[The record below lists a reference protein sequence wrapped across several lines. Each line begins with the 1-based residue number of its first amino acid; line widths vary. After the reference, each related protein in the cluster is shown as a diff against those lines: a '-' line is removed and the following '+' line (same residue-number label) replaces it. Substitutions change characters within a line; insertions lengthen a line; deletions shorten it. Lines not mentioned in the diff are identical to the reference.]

1 MKLVKKQNKQRGFA
15 LLEVMIAALV
25 LTVGGVA
32 YMRLQQMGLQSGFNN
47 AARTQGVALLNGF
60 TEKLRSNITL
70 IRNGTAADKTG
81 SVLAGNVAAPSASD
95 TVDCDSSTL
104 ACARRMFNLH
114 RYLTSQQMKQITS
127 DNNSRLCYRESNTNA
142 GLMRLT
148 FQWRD
153 NSTAGQTVD
162 FTDTTNWAC
171 PAFNA
176 NIDQNNSVTIYVQL

>member
-1 MKLVKKQNKQRGFA
+1 MKLVNKQNKQHGFA

-70 IRNGTAADKTG
+70 IRDGSAADKTG
-81 SVLAGNVAAPSASD
+81 FVLAGDISAPSD

-104 ACARRMFNLH
+104 ECARRMFNLH
-114 RYLTSQQMKQITS
+114 RYLASQQMTQITS
-127 DNNSRLCYRESNTNA
+127 DDNSRLCYTESGTNA

-153 NSTAGQTVD
+153 NSTAGQAVD

-176 NIDQNNSVTIYVQL
+176 DINQNNSVTIYVQL

>member
-1 MKLVKKQNKQRGFA
+1 MKLVNKQNKQRGFA

-47 AARTQGVALLNGF
+47 AARTQGVAVINGF
-60 TEKLRSNITL
+60 TEQLRSNITL
-70 IRNGTAADKTG
+70 IRDGTVADKTG
-81 SVLAGNVAAPSASD
+81 SFLAGSVAVPTA

-104 ACARRMFNLH
+104 ACAKTMFDLH
-114 RYLTSQQMKQITS
+114 RYLTSQQMTQITS
-127 DNNSRLCYRESNTNA
+127 ANNSRLCYTESGTNA

-153 NSTAGQTVD
+153 NSVLGQAVN
-162 FTDTTNWAC
+162 FTSNPC

>member
-1 MKLVKKQNKQRGFA
+1 MKRINRQKRQRGFA

-47 AARTQGVALLNGF
+47 AARTRGVTLINGF
-60 TEKLRSNITL
+60 VEQLRSNVTL
-70 IRNGTAADKTG
+70 IRDGSATDKTG
-81 SVLAGNVAAPSASD
+81 SFLAGAVTAPTE

-104 ACARRMFNLH
+104 ACAKIMFNLH
-114 RYLTSQQMKQITS
+114 RYLASQQMSQITPA
-127 DNNSRLCYRESNTNA
+127 NNSRLCYTESGTNA
-142 GLMRLT
+142 GLMRIT

-153 NSTAGQTVD
+153 NSVAGQAVD
-162 FTDTTNWAC
+162 FTDTVNWAC

-176 NIDQNNSVTIYVQL
+176 NINQNNSVTMYVQL